1 MRLSESKAAATAIT
15 SLRDDEETAACRG
28 YQRNLL
34 TLSTRSKSR
43 TIVGVRSRRQR
54 RLATTALLGL
64 APARSA
70 RASAATTE
78 ETSALASMMTRV

>member
-1 MRLSESKAAATAIT
+1 VKVSGHNGIT

-34 TLSTRSKSR
+34 TLSTPSKNR
-43 TIVGVRSRRQR
+43 TIVEVRSRRQR

-64 APARSA
+64 ASVRSA
-70 RASAATTE
+70 RASATTTG
-78 ETSALASMMTRV
+78 ETSALANMMTR